1 MYLSFN
7 PWTGKGGGERQV
19 FTQGFFQR
27 LQFFANMLDGLN
39 RTENGKLCL
48 GIIRSSPENELR
60 AFYTFKCVG
69 EKKNEQN

>member
-19 FTQGFFQR
+19 FTQGFFKR

-39 RTENGKLCL
+39 RTEIIDTGLTDHGKLCL
-48 GIIRSSPENELR
+48 GVIRSN
-60 AFYTFKCVG
+60 
-69 EKKNEQN
+69 